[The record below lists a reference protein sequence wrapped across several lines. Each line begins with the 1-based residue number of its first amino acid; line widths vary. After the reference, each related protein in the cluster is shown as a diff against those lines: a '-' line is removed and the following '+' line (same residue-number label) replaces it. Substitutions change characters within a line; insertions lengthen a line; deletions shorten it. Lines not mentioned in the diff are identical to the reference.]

1 MVARDVAGVG
11 TIRNFIF
18 GQTPLKSHSCIAP
31 HLVFAGVD
39 VLCCRFNVHI
49 VVPVKQIVLRVI
61 SLLQVVANTLLMLF
75 LNVELVV
82 VVIA

>member
-11 TIRNFIF
+11 AIRDFIF

-31 HLVFAGVD
+31 HLVFSGVD
-39 VLCCRFNVHI
+39 VLCCRLNIHI
-49 VVPVKQIVLRVI
+49 VVPIEQIVLRVI
-61 SLLQVVANTLLMLF
+61 SFLQVVANTLLMLL

-82 VVIA
+82 VLVA